1 MTAPAL
7 RLRRLV
13 LVVLCV
19 TPLTLPAQQTSAPRA
34 LDPANIDRKFG
45 ACQDFFMFANNGWIE
60 RNPIPAAFSGW
71 GSFNEL
77 AERNNL
83 VLKDVIERAAREA
96 PTTSDPATKKLGTYY
111 ASCMDS
117 SAAEH
122 AGIAPI
128 GDELRRIASVTD
140 RAALRAQIARMH
152 SLGLGTVFGFGSAA
166 DMKNAAMVIANAN
179 QGGTTL
185 PDRDYYLRQDPAMQT
200 IRTRYEDYLR
210 TMFALAGDSPADAAG
225 NARRV
230 LSLETALAK
239 AQVPRVQLRDPN
251 SRHHPMTVEQANA
264 LTPAF
269 DWREYL
275 AAIGMPQV
283 TSFNVGM
290 PTFFQGLNAEL
301 ESRPIEDWRAYLR
314 WSLLARTASSLSS
327 PFVNEAFRFNASLSG
342 AREQQPRWKRCLASS
357 DNALGD
363 ALGKEYV
370 KVVFTPA
377 AKEKMLGMVANLRAA
392 MRDRIVRAEWMSE
405 ETRAQALQK
414 MDAFNQKVGYPDT
427 WRDYAEIAITPGPF
441 AQNVL
446 RVRAAEAERDYDR
459 IGKPIDRSQWGMT
472 APTVNAYYSPPLNEI
487 VFPAGRLQAPFFSV
501 SFDDA
506 ANYGGVGATIG
517 HEMSHGFDDSGR
529 QYDAKGNLRDWWTPE
544 DARRYNERA
553 KMVEDQY
560 GGYVAIDTLR
570 VNGKLTLGENLA
582 DIVGVSVA
590 YDALQRE
597 LRDKPRQS
605 IDGFTPEQRFFL
617 GWAQARLSVLRPEA
631 ARVQVATDPHSPGR
645 FRVNGPLSN
654 IPEFAQAFGCKEGDP
669 MVRPASQRAR
679 IW

>member
-1 MTAPAL
+1 MPA
-7 RLRRLV
+7 RPLRRLV
-13 LVVLCV
+13 LAALVA
-19 TPLTLPAQQTSAPRA
+19 TPLAIPAQQQAPRA
-34 LDPANIDRKFG
+34 LDPANVDRKFG

-60 RNPIPAAFSGW
+60 RNPIPPAFAGW

-77 AERNNL
+77 TERNNL

-96 PTTSDPATKKLGTYY
+96 TTTSDPVTKKLGTYY
-111 ASCMDS
+111 SSCMDS
-117 SAAEH
+117 TAAES
-122 AGIAPI
+122 AGITPI
-128 GDELRRIASVTD
+128 SGELARIAAVTD

-152 SLGLGTVFGFGSAA
+152 SLGLGGVFGFGSAA
-166 DMKNAAMVIANAN
+166 DAKNATMVIANAN

-200 IRTRYEDYLR
+200 IRTRYAAYLQ
-210 TMFALAGDSPADAAG
+210 TMFALAGDSPADAAA
-225 NARRV
+225 NAGRV

-251 SRHHPMTVEQANA
+251 ARHHPMTVAQANA

-269 DWREYL
+269 DWGEYL
-275 AAIGMPQV
+275 RAVGLPQV
-283 TSFNVGM
+283 ATFNIAT
-290 PTFFQGLNAEL
+290 PAFFQGLNVEL
-301 ESRPIEDWRAYLR
+301 ESRPVEDWKALLR
-314 WSLLARTASSLSS
+314 WTMLSRNAPLLSAA
-327 PFVNEAFRFNASLSG
+327 FVNESFRFNASLSG
-342 AREQQPRWKRCLASS
+342 AREQQPRWKRCLASA

-363 ALGKEYV
+363 ALGREYV
-370 KVVFTPA
+370 KVAFTPE

-405 ETRAQALQK
+405 ATRAQALQK
-414 MDAFNQKVGYPDT
+414 MDAFHSKIGYPET
-427 WRDYAEIAITPGPF
+427 WRDYGEVAVEPGPF
-441 AQNVL
+441 VSNVL
-446 RVRAAEAERDYDR
+446 RVRAAEAKRDYGR
-459 IGKPIDRSQWGMT
+459 VGKPIDRSQWAMT

-553 KMVEDQY
+553 KVVEEQY
-560 GGYVAIDTLR
+560 GAYVAIDTLR

-597 LRDKPRQS
+597 LRGKPRQP

-631 ARVQVATDPHSPGR
+631 ARMQVATDPHSPGR
-645 FRVNGPLSN
+645 FRVNGPLAN
-654 IPEFAQAFGCKEGDP
+654 MPEFAQAFGCREGDP
-669 MVRPASQRAR
+669 MVRPAAQRVH